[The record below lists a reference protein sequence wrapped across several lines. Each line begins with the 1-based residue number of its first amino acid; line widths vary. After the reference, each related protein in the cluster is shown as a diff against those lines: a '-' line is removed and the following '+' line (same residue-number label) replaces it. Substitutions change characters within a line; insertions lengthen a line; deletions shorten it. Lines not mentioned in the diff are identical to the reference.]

1 MKFMKKVW
9 LVMVLACFCFVML
22 LPLNSV
28 PAQVD
33 KIAPELKTSGHR
45 VITLKHSFGATP
57 STVTVQK
64 GTTVIWMNDGRSNA
78 KIKFIGKQ
86 VTMACKSPVHFVV
99 DEQGSFNSNAIP
111 PGAVASLCFVEN
123 GDFDY
128 VVTQETPQTE
138 PTQAPKEFK
147 GKIIVQ

>member
-1 MKFMKKVW
+1 MKFIIKAW
-9 LVMVLACFCFVML
+9 PVLIVACFCFGTL
-22 LPLNSV
+22 LPLNSAT
-28 PAQVD
+28 AQNE

-45 VITLKHSFGATP
+45 VITLKYSFGATP
-57 STVTVQK
+57 AAVTVQK

-86 VTMACKSPVHFVV
+86 VTIACKSPVHFVV
-99 DEQGSFNSNAIP
+99 DEQGSFTSNVIP

-128 VVTQETPQTE
+128 VVTQETPQTD

>member
-1 MKFMKKVW
+1 MKFMKIFW
-9 LVMVLACFCFVML
+9 LVLIVACFCFSML
-22 LPLNSV
+22 LPLSSV
-28 PAQVD
+28 SAQGD
-33 KIAPELKTSGHR
+33 KIVPELKTSGHK
-45 VITLKHSFGATP
+45 VISLKYTFGASP
-57 STVTVQK
+57 TVATVQK
-64 GTTVIWMNDGRSNA
+64 GTTIIWMNDGRSNA

-99 DEQGSFNSNAIP
+99 DEQGSFTSNVIP

-128 VVTQETPQTE
+128 VVTQETPQTD